1 MIYRLN
7 ENIIISKSPLILLSN
22 TLSLLFEKREAAP
35 SK

>member
-7 ENIIISKSPLILLSN
+7 ENIIILQSPLILSSN
-22 TLSLLFEKREAAP
+22 TLSLLFEKRETAP